1 MQPYRRPTQTQG
13 AAIQIGM
20 SDLGS
25 SDTGLFQSP
34 YKMTGKRD
42 ESSINSIVNKDLRSS

>member
-1 MQPYRRPTQTQG
+1 MQPYRPPNQTQG

-25 SDTGLFQSP
+25 SDTGLFRSP
-34 YKMTGKRD
+34 FKMTDKR
-42 ESSINSIVNKDLRSS
+42 